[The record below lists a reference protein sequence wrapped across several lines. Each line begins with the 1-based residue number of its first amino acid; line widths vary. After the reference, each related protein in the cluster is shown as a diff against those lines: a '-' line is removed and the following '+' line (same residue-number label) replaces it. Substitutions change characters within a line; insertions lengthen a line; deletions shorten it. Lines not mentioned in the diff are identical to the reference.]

1 MRSYRLK
8 KVGSIDGLIAG
19 EDKTPTPG
27 VGEVLVKV
35 HASSLNFRDFVI
47 VNGWYPVPVPA
58 DRVPLTDGAG
68 EVQALGAGVSRFK
81 VGDRVVN
88 AFFPNWLGG
97 TINVMPQQYVIEHDG
112 WLTEY
117 KVLSAEA
124 LSLLPDYLT
133 YEEGATL
140 PCAGVTAWS
149 ALAGVGA
156 GDTVLTQGTGGVSI
170 FAIQLA
176 KAMGARVIATTSNP
190 EKADRLRGLGAD
202 HVIDYKANPAWG
214 EEARALT
221 LGRGV
226 DRIVEVGGPGTLPQ
240 SVKAV
245 AYGGQI
251 SLVGILGGAEGGVEF
266 MAMFLS
272 LARFQPIVVGSRRD
286 LEDMI
291 RVMSQHH
298 VKPVIDSTYGFGDVR
313 NAWDHYVARQLFGK
327 VVIRH

>member
-1 MRSYRLK
+1 
-8 KVGSIDGLIAG
+8 
-19 EDKTPTPG
+19 
-27 VGEVLVKV
+27 
-35 HASSLNFRDFVI
+35 
-47 VNGWYPVPVPA
+47 
-58 DRVPLTDGAG
+58 
-68 EVQALGAGVSRFK
+68 
-81 VGDRVVN
+81 
-88 AFFPNWLGG
+88 
-97 TINVMPQQYVIEHDG
+97 
-112 WLTEY
+112 
-117 KVLSAEA
+117 
-124 LSLLPDYLT
+124 
-133 YEEGATL
+133 
-140 PCAGVTAWS
+140 
-149 ALAGVGA
+149 
-156 GDTVLTQGTGGVSI
+156 VLTQGTGGVSI

-214 EEARALT
+214 EEARVIT

-298 VKPVIDSTYGFGDVR
+298 IKPLIDSAYDFGDVR

>member
-1 MRSYRLK
+1 MSIYRLQK
-8 KVGSIDGLIAG
+8 IGSIDGLVASEEGI
-19 EDKTPTPG
+19 PTPG

-47 VNGWYPVPVPA
+47 VNGWFPMPVPLG
-58 DRVPLTDGAG
+58 RVPLSDGAG
-68 EVQALGAGVSRFK
+68 EVQAVGAGVNRFK

-88 AFFPNWLGG
+88 AFFPNWFGG
-97 TINVMPQQYVIEHDG
+97 TFNVMPEQYVIEHDG
-112 WLTEY
+112 WLTQY

-124 LSLLPDYLT
+124 LAALPDYLT

-176 KAMGARVIATTSNP
+176 KAMGARVIATTSSA
-190 EKADRLRGLGAD
+190 EKADHLRRLGAD

-214 EEARALT
+214 EEARKLT
-221 LGRGV
+221 SGRGV

-245 AYGGQI
+245 AYGGQV
-251 SLVGILGGAEGGVEF
+251 SLVGVLAGAEGGLEF
-266 MAMFLS
+266 MTMFLS
-272 LARFQPIVVGSRRD
+272 LARFQPIVIGSRRD

-291 RVMSQHH
+291 RLMSQQH
-298 VKPVIDSTYGFGDVR
+298 VKPVIDSTFAFGDFR
-313 NAWDHYVARQLFGK
+313 KAWDRYVARQLFGK

>member
-1 MRSYRLK
+1 MRMYRLQTS
-8 KVGSIDGLIAG
+8 GGIDGLIAG
-19 EDKTPTPG
+19 EAKLPAPG
-27 VGEVLVKV
+27 AGEVLVKV
-35 HASSLNFRDFVI
+35 RASSLNFRDYII
-47 VNGWYPVPVPA
+47 VNGWFPMPVP
-58 DRVPLTDGAG
+58 DGRVPLSDGAG
-68 EVQALGAGVSRFK
+68 EVQAIGAGVRRFK

-88 AFFPNWLGG
+88 AFFPNWFGG
-97 TINVMPQQYVIEHDG
+97 KFNVMPEQYVIEHDG
-112 WLTEY
+112 WLAEY
-117 KVLSAEA
+117 KILNAEA
-124 LSLLPDYLT
+124 LAALPEYLSF
-133 YEEGATL
+133 EEGATL

-149 ALAGVGA
+149 ALAGVSA

-291 RVMSQHH
+291 RVMSQ
-298 VKPVIDSTYGFGDVR
+298 
-313 NAWDHYVARQLFGK
+313 Q
-327 VVIRH
+327 